1 MAAAHEASEPTHAAE
16 TTPREPAARSYWEA
30 YGPDA
35 PAAGDPPLPPPAIPF
50 GFTTFP
56 EENWRTPLSWVEANY
71 PNVVYFN
78 EADQADTSPP
88 GRSRKSSAGRCGPPS
103 GRSADGLLGP

>member
-30 YGPDA
+30 YEPDA
-35 PAAGDPPLPPPAIPF
+35 PAAGDPPLPPPAIPL

-56 EENWRTPLSWVEANY
+56 GEIWRTPPGWVEASY

-78 EADQADTSPP
+78 EVDQGGHFAAWEEPEVF
-88 GRSRKSSAGRCGPPS
+88 GGEMRAAFRSIR
-103 GRSADGLLGP
+103 